1 MDMAEK
7 TPLSKWLDKK
17 YLEWQIK
24 EEESKNVTEFAD
36 YLGVNRSLL
45 SYWMNGS
52 REPSEDNLIKIAFK
66 LGFEVYDILGQK
78 RPNILHLYASRNWDK
93 LPEKEQIRIAQI
105 ISKYSSEHLPG
116 NDDETTDY
124 PSPKSK

>member
-1 MDMAEK
+1 MDMTEK

-36 YLGVNRSLL
+36 FLNVNRSLL

-52 REPSEDNLIKIAFK
+52 REPSEENIIKIAFK
-66 LGFEVYDILGQK
+66 LGFEVYDVLKKK
-78 RPNILHLYASRNWDK
+78 RPNILHLYANRNWDNV
-93 LPEKEQIRIAQI
+93 PEKEQIRIAQI
-105 ISKYSSEHLPG
+105 IAKHSSEPLPG
-116 NDDETTDY
+116 DDEATDS
-124 PSPKSK
+124 PTPKSK